1 MSSMV
6 RIKWYPDLA
15 ATKNWPADVGQ
26 LWVDVPL
33 DRHGCLDLKFVM
45 ALWGMQ
51 NCYVRA
57 ELDISRPSGG

>member
-1 MSSMV
+1 MV
-6 RIKWYPDLA
+6 RIKWYPDLE
-15 ATKNWPADVGQ
+15 ATKNWPPGVGQ

-51 NCYVRA
+51 NCYVRP
-57 ELDISRPSGG
+57 ELDISRSSGG

>member
-1 MSSMV
+1 MV

-45 ALWGMQ
+45 ALW
-51 NCYVRA
+51 
-57 ELDISRPSGG
+57 